1 MSSKRLVILPVLA
14 LVAGLFA
21 LLGATPAQAI
31 TDQDCSDF
39 ATQKA
44 AQVFFL
50 NHSPC
55 TDPHRLDADDDR
67 IACDSLP
74 CPCYYATT
82 APTTTSTAPRTI
94 VQYARV
100 IKVVDGDTV
109 DVRLT
114 SGAKKRVRLL
124 GIDTPEV
131 YGGVECGG
139 PAASAAM
146 KRMLPYGT
154 RVKLVSDST
163 QASTDRYGRILR
175 YISRT
180 KDGAQ
185 INRAQV
191 WRGNA
196 RVYVYNNKP
205 FKRVASFRDAQAAA
219 KAAPRGIWKNC

>member
-1 MSSKRLVILPVLA
+1 M
-14 LVAGLFA
+14 
-21 LLGATPAQAI
+21 
-31 TDQDCSDF
+31 
-39 ATQKA
+39 
-44 AQVFFL
+44 
-50 NHSPC
+50 
-55 TDPHRLDADDDR
+55 
-67 IACDSLP
+67 
-74 CPCYYATT
+74 
-82 APTTTSTAPRTI
+82 
-94 VQYARV
+94 

>member
-1 MSSKRLVILPVLA
+1 
-14 LVAGLFA
+14 
-21 LLGATPAQAI
+21 
-31 TDQDCSDF
+31 
-39 ATQKA
+39 
-44 AQVFFL
+44 
-50 NHSPC
+50 
-55 TDPHRLDADDDR
+55 
-67 IACDSLP
+67 
-74 CPCYYATT
+74 
-82 APTTTSTAPRTI
+82 
-94 VQYARV
+94 
-100 IKVVDGDTV
+100 
-109 DVRLT
+109 
-114 SGAKKRVRLL
+114 
-124 GIDTPEV
+124 
-131 YGGVECGG
+131 
-139 PAASAAM
+139 
-146 KRMLPYGT
+146 MLPYGT